1 MFVGCF
7 SHSSQEKAEH
17 SIVAVD
23 LKVHKRKA
31 RSEAIPEDLIARL
44 AQGGPVAL
52 RSLSKD
58 VQIHHHDR
66 RHFLREDTRYET

>member
-7 SHSSQEKAEH
+7 SDSSQEKAEY
-17 SIVAVD
+17 SIEAVD

-31 RSEAIPEDLIARL
+31 RSEAIPEDLLARL
-44 AQGGPVAL
+44 AQGGLVAL

-66 RHFLREDTRYET
+66 SHFLPEDTQYKT